1 MNPADRQSIEHFVR
15 GTLGCHCPDDV
26 FQSIAIERVPTP
38 RHALP
43 HTRLVIGERLL
54 IHVFEAQPAKATAA
68 AISKPTTQGR
78 TERDAKHYNRY
89 RLVLASDHP
98 IQLLDD
104 ARTSFESVA
113 GTDNRTHLHILAT
126 DQLPEAIRLK
136 SSAKVSGTGQAP
148 QRSGLR
154 AAAIRRTGFVLPTP
168 RGVQGR

>member
-43 HTRLVIGERLL
+43 HTRLVI
-54 IHVFEAQPAKATAA
+54 
-68 AISKPTTQGR
+68 
-78 TERDAKHYNRY
+78 
-89 RLVLASDHP
+89 ASDHP
-98 IQLLDD
+98 TELLTA

-126 DQLPEAIRLK
+126 DQLPAAIRLK
-136 SSAKVSGTGQAP
+136 SSAKVSGAG
-148 QRSGLR
+148 
-154 AAAIRRTGFVLPTP
+154 
-168 RGVQGR
+168 